1 MIVLLLT
8 ACGALPPAELGACA
22 HVPAGYQ
29 AEINEPGG
37 GTRPAFW
44 CESYWTCEDG
54 DWFEG
59 RTYLTNE
66 NAPLIELG
74 PGTAASDDTDFYALW
89 CDRCEWAGDHALIL
103 VHGSWYDLASH
114 CDWTWSQDG
123 LR

>member
-1 MIVLLLT
+1 MIALLM
-8 ACGALPPAELGACA
+8 ACAGALPPAELGACA

-29 AEINEPGG
+29 GEINERDG

-44 CESYWTCEDG
+44 CDGYDTCENG
-54 DWFEG
+54 DWYAG
-59 RTYLTNE
+59 RVYLTGG

-74 PGTAASDDTDFYALW
+74 PGEAMSDDTDYHALW

-103 VHGSWYDLASH
+103 VHDSWYDMAVH

-123 LR
+123 VR